1 MHKPIATTV
10 QQFDEPDRW
19 ATNDNAKNTAMLFY
33 ATNVHLHNLVKDT
46 APRLIWHNEKIHG
59 IACTHRSHSPGSE
72 INTMLALHQIIQT
85 PLPPTNYKW
94 WVRIQNANVVDPRS
108 QIAKS

>member
-46 APRLIWHNEKIHG
+46 LPRLIWHSEKSTELLAR
-59 IACTHRSHSPGSE
+59 IA
-72 INTMLALHQIIQT
+72 A
-85 PLPPTNYKW
+85 
-94 WVRIQNANVVDPRS
+94 
-108 QIAKS
+108 IAPAQK